1 MFAKQTYRG
10 FVAITLAAVAIIIV
24 LCLSPFNPV
33 WHLPIPFDQIQWKPQ
48 NIFDFPRN
56 ILFFLPFGFG
66 LSGVLAHH
74 SQKDID
80 SLKIGRRVF
89 VAGMLLSVIMES
101 IQLFIPDRVT
111 SLADVA
117 ANSIGALV
125 GYGLFRAWEMGIG
138 RALDRYI
145 TRRNLLFGLALYVIG
160 SALLTVYLINRVRL
174 TNWDTSFPLVVGNE
188 VTGDR
193 PWQGSVQSLMLNV
206 RCDDPLPPAVSVD
219 YDFSGEAPYK
229 NISRSG
235 DEPSLNWSAGPVTPQ
250 AGDSVT
256 TGPDEWLI
264 TTGPFENFSNYASHC
279 HHIVI
284 NTIVTAANPAQS
296 GPARIVSISAD
307 SYHRNI
313 TLGQED
319 DALVIRLRTSAA
331 GENGYKPELIVPGL
345 FAERQPKDLWVQYS
359 APMLVVRVNNNE
371 EKYGLSLA
379 PGVAFFTDLK
389 SDNDHWTITMDG
401 WSHRY
406 DIAYGL
412 LVVGVALA
420 MIGMSVA
427 IRRTFGEEARRRPN

>member
-10 FVAITLAAVAIIIV
+10 FIAITLAAVAIIFV
-24 LCLSPFNPV
+24 LCLNPFNPV
-33 WHLPIPFDQIQWKPQ
+33 WHLPIPFEQIQWKPQ

-74 SQKDID
+74 SRTEPD
-80 SLKIGRRVF
+80 SSKVGRRVF
-89 VAGMLLSVIMES
+89 VAGMLLSIIMES
-101 IQLFIPDRVT
+101 IQLFIPLRVS

-117 ANSIGALV
+117 ANSIGALA

-145 TRRNLLFGLALYVIG
+145 TRRNLLFGLALYAIG
-160 SALLTVYLINRVRL
+160 IALLTAYLINRVRL

-193 PWQGSVQSLMLNV
+193 PWQGSVQSLMMDV

-219 YDFSGEAPYK
+219 YDFSGEAPYR
-229 NISRSG
+229 NVSRRG

-250 AGDSVT
+250 TGDGVT
-256 TGPDEWLI
+256 TGPGEWLI
-264 TTGPFENFSNYASHC
+264 TTSPFENFSNYARHC
-279 HHIVI
+279 HHIAI
-284 NTIVTAANPAQS
+284 HSIVTAANPAQS

-307 SYHRNI
+307 TYHRNI
-313 TLGQED
+313 TLGQEG
-319 DALVIRLRTSAA
+319 DALVIRLRTPAA

-345 FAERQPKDLWVQYS
+345 FAEQQPKDLWVRYD
-359 APMLVVRVNNNE
+359 APMLVVRVNGNAE
-371 EKYGLSLA
+371 EYGLSLA
-379 PGVAFFTDLK
+379 PGVAFFTDLI
-389 SDNDHWTITMDG
+389 SDNDHWMITMDG
-401 WSHRY
+401 RPHRY

-420 MIGMSVA
+420 IIGVPVA
-427 IRRTFGEEARRRPN
+427 IRRTFGEEARRRSD

>member
-1 MFAKQTYRG
+1 MFAKKTYRG

-33 WHLPIPFDQIQWKPQ
+33 WHLPIPFEQIQWKPQ

-80 SLKIGRRVF
+80 GSKIGRRVF

-101 IQLFIPDRVT
+101 IQLFIPARVT

-117 ANSIGALV
+117 ANSIGALL
-125 GYGLFRAWEMGIG
+125 GYGVFRIWKMGIG

-145 TRRNLLFGLALYVIG
+145 TRQNLLIGLALYAVG
-160 SALLTVYLINRVRL
+160 SVLLTAYLINHVRL

-193 PWQGSVQSLMLNV
+193 PWQGSVRSLMMDV
-206 RCDDPLPPAVSVD
+206 RCDDPLPPAVTAD
-219 YDFSGEAPYK
+219 YDFSGLAPFE
-229 NISRSG
+229 NISRRG
-235 DEPSLNWSAGPVTPQ
+235 NEPPLDWSEGPVTPQ
-250 AGDSVT
+250 KDGTVT

-264 TTGPFENFSNYASHC
+264 TKGPFENFSNYASHC

-284 NTIVTAANPAQS
+284 NTTVTATNPAQS

-307 SYHRNI
+307 THHRNI
-313 TLGQED
+313 TLGQEG
-319 DALVIRLRTSAA
+319 DALLIRLRTPSA
-331 GENGYKPELIVPGL
+331 GENGYKPEIIVPGL
-345 FAERQPKDLWVQYS
+345 FAEQQPKDIWVQYN
-359 APMLVVRVNNNE
+359 APMLVVRVNGNAVE
-371 EKYGLSLA
+371 YMLSLA

-389 SDNDHWTITMDG
+389 PGNGHWTITMAG
-401 WSHRY
+401 WPHRY

-420 MIGMSVA
+420 IIGALVA
-427 IRRTFGEEARRRPN
+427 IRRTFGEEARRRRD

>member
-1 MFAKQTYRG
+1 MFAKKTYRG

-33 WHLPIPFDQIQWKPQ
+33 WHLPIPFEQIQWKPQ

-74 SQKDID
+74 SRKDID

-125 GYGLFRAWEMGIG
+125 GYGLFHIWKMGIG

-145 TRRNLLFGLALYVIG
+145 TRRNLLFGLALYAIG
-160 SALLTVYLINRVRL
+160 SALLTAYLINRVRL
-174 TNWDTSFPLVVGNE
+174 TNWDTSFPLVIGNE
-188 VTGDR
+188 ATGDR
-193 PWQGSVQSLMLNV
+193 PWQGSVRSLLMDV
-206 RCDDPLPPAVSVD
+206 RCDDPLPPDVSVD
-219 YDFSGEAPYK
+219 YDFSGEAPYE
-229 NISRSG
+229 NISRRG
-235 DEPSLNWSAGPVTPQ
+235 DEPSLNWSEGPTTPQ
-250 AGDSVT
+250 EDGGVT
-256 TGPDEWLI
+256 TGPGEWLI

-284 NTIVTAANPAQS
+284 NTTVTAANLAQS

-307 SYHRNI
+307 THHRNI
-313 TLGQED
+313 TLGQEG
-319 DALVIRLRTSAA
+319 DALLIRLRTPSS
-331 GENGYKPELIVPGL
+331 GENGYKPEIIVPDL
-345 FAERQPKDLWVQYS
+345 FAEQQPKDLWVEYN
-359 APMLVVRVNNNE
+359 APMLVVRVNGNAE
-371 EKYGLSLA
+371 EYMLSLA
-379 PGVAFFTDLK
+379 PGIAFFTDLQPG
-389 SDNDHWTITMDG
+389 NGHWTITMDG
-401 WSHRY
+401 WLYRY
-406 DIAYGL
+406 DIAYGI

-420 MIGMSVA
+420 TIAALVA
-427 IRRTFGEEARRRPN
+427 VRRTFGEEARRRRD